1 MQGDG
6 LKWRCA
12 QAAKKI
18 EDEFL
23 QGIFEASPRMWCL
36 ILHKKYEYL
45 LVESSIEGHS
55 RKINVMVSIVFPQN
69 LDTEA

>member
-1 MQGDG
+1 MQGGG

-12 QAAKKI
+12 QATKKI

-23 QGIFEASPRMWCL
+23 QGIFEASPRMRCL

-45 LVESSIEGHS
+45 LVE
-55 RKINVMVSIVFPQN
+55 
-69 LDTEA
+69 